1 MRNRLGFLIVLAALA
16 GVATPALG
24 QDRSWQNKW
33 YWGTQGGVQLYSK
46 TGFQAAPTVGA
57 HWFITAGRSAL
68 YVAFDQQYYSADP
81 GLFQNLNTGQ
91 RIRFGSGQ
99 RFQAS
104 VFAVPTDTKLQVML
118 GGGFAISRITDARL
132 LDVLT
137 TTLDQRRVDD
147 ATTKGFLV
155 LSGALQYRAGLRWA
169 VFGHYQFMPGNQ
181 EFVIRSSQH
190 IFNLGIRYAV
200 THAEE
205 VVTTER

>member
-1 MRNRLGFLIVLAALA
+1 MQKQREIQMVLAALS

-24 QDRSWQNKW
+24 QDRSWQSKW
-33 YWGTQGGVQLYSK
+33 YWGTQGGVELYSK
-46 TGFQAAPTVGA
+46 TGLQVAPTVGG

-68 YVAFDQQYYSADP
+68 YVAFDQQYFSAEP

-132 LDVLT
+132 RDVLT

-147 ATTKGFLV
+147 AATKGFLV
-155 LSGALQYRAGLRWA
+155 LSGALQYRTGLRWA
-169 VFGHYQFMPGNQ
+169 IFGHYQFMPGNQ
-181 EFVIRSSQH
+181 EFVIRSGQH
-190 IFNLGIRYAV
+190 IFNFGIRYAV
-200 THAEE
+200 THAAE